1 MTDTLGPRQRG
12 EGSLGAVTRKSQ
24 KAAFSVLETTQTQAE
39 EGQIKVSTHI
49 YSRHKLA
56 YNIQN

>member
-39 EGQIKVSTHI
+39 DGQIKVSTYI
-49 YSRHKLA
+49 
-56 YNIQN
+56 